1 MSIFTT
7 KISDIINSV
16 YQSIYILNN
25 IDNIDIDEL
34 SEDVN
39 KNNINELS
47 REKIIE
53 HISDKK
59 NDIIKPANNDIK
71 PVKHN
76 DSNKPIDINKPNKID
91 KLNSAKDIKVNDS
104 NREIDKEVIKEINN
118 QINKQNNKLINYQNN
133 KNLDKNIINLGDKVV
148 NEVGNRQKIIS
159 VEDGG
164 NDDIIDFNLL

>member
-7 KISDIINSV
+7 KISDIINSI

-71 PVKHN
+71 PV
-76 DSNKPIDINKPNKID
+76 DINKQNNINKV
-91 KLNSAKDIKVNDS
+91 NEAKDIKVNDS
-104 NREIDKEVIKEINN
+104 NKEIDKEVIKEMNN
-118 QINKQNNKLINYQNN
+118 EINKQNDKLINYQNN
-133 KNLDKNIINLGDKVV
+133 KKLDKNIVNLGDKVV

-164 NDDIIDFNLL
+164 NNDIIDFNLL

>member
-7 KISDIINSV
+7 KISDIVNSI

-25 IDNIDIDEL
+25 IDNIDINEL

-39 KNNINELS
+39 KNNISELS

-59 NDIIKPANNDIK
+59 DDVIKPDLKPANK
-71 PVKHN
+71 PV
-76 DSNKPIDINKPNKID
+76 DINKKPIINKV
-91 KLNSAKDIKVNDS
+91 NEAKDIKVNDS
-104 NREIDKEVIKEINN
+104 NKEIDKEVIKEMNN
-118 QINKQNNKLINYQNN
+118 EINKQNDKLINYQNN
-133 KNLDKNIINLGDKVV
+133 KKLDKNIVNLGDKVV

-164 NDDIIDFNLL
+164 NNDIIDFNLL

>member
-59 NDIIKPANNDIK
+59 DDIIKPANNDIK
-71 PVKHN
+71 PV
-76 DSNKPIDINKPNKID
+76 DINKQTNINKV
-91 KLNSAKDIKVNDS
+91 NEAKDIKVNDS
-104 NREIDKEVIKEINN
+104 NKEIDKEMIKEMNN
-118 QINKQNNKLINYQNN
+118 EINKQNDKLINYQNN
-133 KNLDKNIINLGDKVV
+133 KKLDKNIVNLGDKVV
-148 NEVGNRQKIIS
+148 NELGNRQKIIS

-164 NDDIIDFNLL
+164 NNDIIDFNLL

>member
-71 PVKHN
+71 PV
-76 DSNKPIDINKPNKID
+76 DINKQNNINKV
-91 KLNSAKDIKVNDS
+91 NEAKDIKVNDS
-104 NREIDKEVIKEINN
+104 NREIDKEVIKEMNN
-118 QINKQNNKLINYQNN
+118 EINKQNDKLINYQNN
-133 KNLDKNIINLGDKVV
+133 KKLDKNIINLGDKVV

-164 NDDIIDFNLL
+164 NNDIIDFNLL

>member
-39 KNNINELS
+39 KNNISELS

-59 NDIIKPANNDIK
+59 DDVIKPAVK
-71 PVKHN
+71 PV
-76 DSNKPIDINKPNKID
+76 DINKKPIINKV
-91 KLNSAKDIKVNDS
+91 NEAKDIKVNDS
-104 NREIDKEVIKEINN
+104 NKEIDKEVIKEMNN
-118 QINKQNNKLINYQNN
+118 EINKQNDKLINYQNN
-133 KNLDKNIINLGDKVV
+133 KKLDKNIVNLGDKVV

-164 NDDIIDFNLL
+164 NNDIIDFNLL

>member
-7 KISDIINSV
+7 KISDIINSI

-71 PVKHN
+71 PV
-76 DSNKPIDINKPNKID
+76 DINKQNNINKV
-91 KLNSAKDIKVNDS
+91 NEAKDIKVNDS
-104 NREIDKEVIKEINN
+104 NKEIDKEVIKEMNN
-118 QINKQNNKLINYQNN
+118 EINKQNDKLINYQNN
-133 KNLDKNIINLGDKVV
+133 KKLDKNIVNLGDKVV

>member
-53 HISDKK
+53 HISDKMD
-59 NDIIKPANNDIK
+59 DIIKPANNDIK
-71 PVKHN
+71 PV
-76 DSNKPIDINKPNKID
+76 DINKQTNINKV
-91 KLNSAKDIKVNDS
+91 NEAKDIKVNDS
-104 NREIDKEVIKEINN
+104 NKEIDKEVIKEMNN
-118 QINKQNNKLINYQNN
+118 EINKQNDKLINYQNN
-133 KNLDKNIINLGDKVV
+133 KKLDKNIVNLGDKVV
-148 NEVGNRQKIIS
+148 NELGNRQKIIS

-164 NDDIIDFNLL
+164 NNDIIDFNLL

>member
-39 KNNINELS
+39 KNNISELS

-71 PVKHN
+71 PV
-76 DSNKPIDINKPNKID
+76 DINKQNNINKV
-91 KLNSAKDIKVNDS
+91 NEAKDIKVNDS
-104 NREIDKEVIKEINN
+104 NKEIDKEVIKEMNN
-118 QINKQNNKLINYQNN
+118 EINKQNDKLINYQNN
-133 KNLDKNIINLGDKVV
+133 KKLDKNIINLGDKVV

>member
-59 NDIIKPANNDIK
+59 NDIIKPANNNIK
-71 PVKHN
+71 PV
-76 DSNKPIDINKPNKID
+76 DINKQTNINKV
-91 KLNSAKDIKVNDS
+91 NEAKDIKVNDS
-104 NREIDKEVIKEINN
+104 NKEIDKEVIKEMNN
-118 QINKQNNKLINYQNN
+118 EINKQNDKLINYQNN
-133 KNLDKNIINLGDKVV
+133 KKLDKNIVNLGDKVV
-148 NEVGNRQKIIS
+148 NELGNRQKIIS

-164 NDDIIDFNLL
+164 NNDIIDFNLL

>member
-71 PVKHN
+71 PV
-76 DSNKPIDINKPNKID
+76 DINKQTNINKV
-91 KLNSAKDIKVNDS
+91 NEAKDIKVNDS
-104 NREIDKEVIKEINN
+104 NKEIDKEVIKEMNN
-118 QINKQNNKLINYQNN
+118 EINKQNDKLINYQNN
-133 KNLDKNIINLGDKVV
+133 KKLDKNIINLGDKVV

>member
-34 SEDVN
+34 SEDVDD
-39 KNNINELS
+39 NNINELS

-53 HISDKK
+53 HIGDKK
-59 NDIIKPANNDIK
+59 NDIIKPANNNIK
-71 PVKHN
+71 PV
-76 DSNKPIDINKPNKID
+76 DINKPMKID
-91 KLNSAKDIKVNDS
+91 NFNSAKNIKVNDS

-118 QINKQNNKLINYQNN
+118 QINKQNDKLINYQNN
-133 KNLDKNIINLGDKVV
+133 KNLDKNIVNLGDKVV

-164 NDDIIDFNLL
+164 NNDIIDFNLL

>member
-59 NDIIKPANNDIK
+59 DDIIKTANNDIK
-71 PVKHN
+71 HV
-76 DSNKPIDINKPNKID
+76 DINKQTNINKV
-91 KLNSAKDIKVNDS
+91 NEAKDIKVNDS
-104 NREIDKEVIKEINN
+104 NKEIDKEVIKEMNN
-118 QINKQNNKLINYQNN
+118 EINKQNDKLINYQNN
-133 KNLDKNIINLGDKVV
+133 KKLDKNIVNLGDKVV

>member
-71 PVKHN
+71 PV
-76 DSNKPIDINKPNKID
+76 DINKQNNINKV
-91 KLNSAKDIKVNDS
+91 NEAKDIKVNDS
-104 NREIDKEVIKEINN
+104 NKEIDKEEIKEMNN
-118 QINKQNNKLINYQNN
+118 EINKQNDKLINYQNN
-133 KNLDKNIINLGDKVV
+133 KKLDKNIVNLGDKVV

-164 NDDIIDFNLL
+164 NNDIIDFNLL

>member
-7 KISDIINSV
+7 NISDIINSV

-59 NDIIKPANNDIK
+59 DDIIKPANNDIK
-71 PVKHN
+71 PV
-76 DSNKPIDINKPNKID
+76 DINKQTNINKV
-91 KLNSAKDIKVNDS
+91 NEAKDIKVNDS
-104 NREIDKEVIKEINN
+104 NKEIDKEVIKEMNN
-118 QINKQNNKLINYQNN
+118 EINKQNDKLINYQNN
-133 KNLDKNIINLGDKVV
+133 KKLDKNIVNLGDKVV

>member
-59 NDIIKPANNDIK
+59 DDIIKPANNDIK
-71 PVKHN
+71 PV
-76 DSNKPIDINKPNKID
+76 DINKQNNINKV
-91 KLNSAKDIKVNDS
+91 NEAKDIKVNDS
-104 NREIDKEVIKEINN
+104 NKEIDKEVIKEMNN
-118 QINKQNNKLINYQNN
+118 EINKQNDKLINYQNN
-133 KNLDKNIINLGDKVV
+133 KKLDKNIVNLGDKVV

-164 NDDIIDFNLL
+164 NNDIIDFNLL

>member
-7 KISDIINSV
+7 KISDIINSI

-71 PVKHN
+71 PV
-76 DSNKPIDINKPNKID
+76 DINKQNNINKV
-91 KLNSAKDIKVNDS
+91 NEAKDIKVNDS
-104 NREIDKEVIKEINN
+104 NKEIDKEVIKEMNN
-118 QINKQNNKLINYQNN
+118 EINKQNDKLINYQNN
-133 KNLDKNIINLGDKVV
+133 KKLDKNIVNLGDKVV
-148 NEVGNRQKIIS
+148 NELGNRQKIIS

-164 NDDIIDFNLL
+164 NNDIIDFNLL

>member
-59 NDIIKPANNDIK
+59 NDIIKPVIK
-71 PVKHN
+71 LV
-76 DSNKPIDINKPNKID
+76 DINKQNNINKV
-91 KLNSAKDIKVNDS
+91 NEAKDIKVNDS
-104 NREIDKEVIKEINN
+104 NKEIDKEVIKEMNN
-118 QINKQNNKLINYQNN
+118 EINKQNDKLINYQNN
-133 KNLDKNIINLGDKVV
+133 KKLDKNIVNLGDKVL

-164 NDDIIDFNLL
+164 NNDIIDFNLL

>member
-71 PVKHN
+71 PV
-76 DSNKPIDINKPNKID
+76 DINKQNNINKV
-91 KLNSAKDIKVNDS
+91 NEAKDIKVNDS
-104 NREIDKEVIKEINN
+104 NKEIDKEVIKEMNN
-118 QINKQNNKLINYQNN
+118 EINKQNDKLINYQNN
-133 KNLDKNIINLGDKVV
+133 KKLDKNIVNLGDKVV
-148 NEVGNRQKIIS
+148 YEVGNRQKIIS

-164 NDDIIDFNLL
+164 NNDIIDFNLL

>member
-71 PVKHN
+71 PV
-76 DSNKPIDINKPNKID
+76 DINKQTNINKV
-91 KLNSAKDIKVNDS
+91 NEAKDIKVNDS
-104 NREIDKEVIKEINN
+104 NKEIDKEVIKEMNN
-118 QINKQNNKLINYQNN
+118 EINKQK
-133 KNLDKNIINLGDKVV
+133 DKVV

-164 NDDIIDFNLL
+164 NNDIIDFNLL

>member
-34 SEDVN
+34 SEDVDD
-39 KNNINELS
+39 NNINELS

-53 HISDKK
+53 HIGDKK
-59 NDIIKPANNDIK
+59 NDIIKPANNNIK
-71 PVKHN
+71 PV
-76 DSNKPIDINKPNKID
+76 DINKPMKID
-91 KLNSAKDIKVNDS
+91 NFNSAKNIKVNDS

-118 QINKQNNKLINYQNN
+118 QINKQNDKLINYQNN
-133 KNLDKNIINLGDKVV
+133 KNLDKNIVNLGDKVV
-148 NEVGNRQKIIS
+148 NEVGNRQKIIN

-164 NDDIIDFNLL
+164 NNDIIDFNLL

>member
-59 NDIIKPANNDIK
+59 DDIIKPANNDIK
-71 PVKHN
+71 PV
-76 DSNKPIDINKPNKID
+76 DINKQTNINKV
-91 KLNSAKDIKVNDS
+91 NEAKDIKVNDS
-104 NREIDKEVIKEINN
+104 NKEIDKEVIKEMNN
-118 QINKQNNKLINYQNN
+118 EINKQNDKLINYQNN
-133 KNLDKNIINLGDKVV
+133 KKLDKNIVNLGDKVV

>member
-39 KNNINELS
+39 KNNISELS

-59 NDIIKPANNDIK
+59 DDIIKPANNDIK
-71 PVKHN
+71 PV
-76 DSNKPIDINKPNKID
+76 DINKQTNINKV
-91 KLNSAKDIKVNDS
+91 NEAKDIKVNDS
-104 NREIDKEVIKEINN
+104 NKEIDKEMIKEMNN
-118 QINKQNNKLINYQNN
+118 EINKQNDKLINYQNN
-133 KNLDKNIINLGDKVV
+133 KKLDKNIVNLGDKVV

-159 VEDGG
+159 VEDGE
-164 NDDIIDFNLL
+164 NNDIIDFNLL

>member
-71 PVKHN
+71 PV
-76 DSNKPIDINKPNKID
+76 DINKQTNINKV
-91 KLNSAKDIKVNDS
+91 NEAKDIKVNDS

-133 KNLDKNIINLGDKVV
+133 KKLDKNIVNLGDKVV

-164 NDDIIDFNLL
+164 NNDIIDFNLL

>member
-59 NDIIKPANNDIK
+59 DDIIKPANDIK
-71 PVKHN
+71 LV
-76 DSNKPIDINKPNKID
+76 DINKQTNINKV
-91 KLNSAKDIKVNDS
+91 NEAKDIKVNDS
-104 NREIDKEVIKEINN
+104 NKEIDKEMIKEMNN
-118 QINKQNNKLINYQNN
+118 EINKQNDKLINYQNN
-133 KNLDKNIINLGDKVV
+133 KKLDKNIVNLGDKVV
-148 NEVGNRQKIIS
+148 NELGNRQKIIS

-164 NDDIIDFNLL
+164 NNDIIDFNLL

>member
-25 IDNIDIDEL
+25 IDNIDINEL

-39 KNNINELS
+39 KNNISELS

-59 NDIIKPANNDIK
+59 DDIIKPANNDIK
-71 PVKHN
+71 PV
-76 DSNKPIDINKPNKID
+76 DINKKPIINKV
-91 KLNSAKDIKVNDS
+91 NEAKDIKVNDS
-104 NREIDKEVIKEINN
+104 NKEIDKEVIKEMNN
-118 QINKQNNKLINYQNN
+118 EINKQNDKLINYQNN
-133 KNLDKNIINLGDKVV
+133 KKLDKNIVNLGDKVV

-164 NDDIIDFNLL
+164 NNDIIDFNLL

>member
-71 PVKHN
+71 PV
-76 DSNKPIDINKPNKID
+76 DINKQTNINKV
-91 KLNSAKDIKVNDS
+91 NEAKDIKVNDS
-104 NREIDKEVIKEINN
+104 NKEIDKEVIKEMNN
-118 QINKQNNKLINYQNN
+118 EINKQNDKLINYQNN
-133 KNLDKNIINLGDKVV
+133 KKLDKNIVNLGDKVV
-148 NEVGNRQKIIS
+148 NELGNRQKIIS

>member
-59 NDIIKPANNDIK
+59 DDIIKPANNDIK
-71 PVKHN
+71 PV
-76 DSNKPIDINKPNKID
+76 DINKQNNMNKV
-91 KLNSAKDIKVNDS
+91 NEAKDIKVNDS
-104 NREIDKEVIKEINN
+104 NKEIDKEVIKEMNN
-118 QINKQNNKLINYQNN
+118 EINKQNDKLINYQNN
-133 KNLDKNIINLGDKVV
+133 KKLDKNIVNLGDKVV

>member
-39 KNNINELS
+39 KNNISELS

-59 NDIIKPANNDIK
+59 DDIIKPANNDIK
-71 PVKHN
+71 PV
-76 DSNKPIDINKPNKID
+76 DINKQNNINKV
-91 KLNSAKDIKVNDS
+91 NEAKDIKVNDS
-104 NREIDKEVIKEINN
+104 NKEIDKEVIKEMNN
-118 QINKQNNKLINYQNN
+118 EINKQNDKLINYQNN

-164 NDDIIDFNLL
+164 NDDISAFNLL

>member
-7 KISDIINSV
+7 KISDIVNSI

-71 PVKHN
+71 PV
-76 DSNKPIDINKPNKID
+76 DINKQNNINKV
-91 KLNSAKDIKVNDS
+91 NEAKDIKVNDS
-104 NREIDKEVIKEINN
+104 NREIDKEVIKEMNN
-118 QINKQNNKLINYQNN
+118 EINKQNDKLINYQNN
-133 KNLDKNIINLGDKVV
+133 KKLDKNIVNLGDKVV

>member
-7 KISDIINSV
+7 KISDIVNSI

-25 IDNIDIDEL
+25 IDNIDINEL

-39 KNNINELS
+39 KNNISELS

-59 NDIIKPANNDIK
+59 NDVIKPAVK
-71 PVKHN
+71 PV
-76 DSNKPIDINKPNKID
+76 DINKKPIINKV
-91 KLNSAKDIKVNDS
+91 NEAKDIKVNDS
-104 NREIDKEVIKEINN
+104 NKEIDKEVIKEMNN
-118 QINKQNNKLINYQNN
+118 EINKQNDKLINYQNN
-133 KNLDKNIINLGDKVV
+133 KKLDKNIVNLGDKVV

-164 NDDIIDFNLL
+164 NNDIIDFNLL

>member
-71 PVKHN
+71 PV
-76 DSNKPIDINKPNKID
+76 DINKQTNINKV
-91 KLNSAKDIKVNDS
+91 NEAKDIKVNDS
-104 NREIDKEVIKEINN
+104 NKEIDKEVIKEMNN
-118 QINKQNNKLINYQNN
+118 EINKQNDKLINYQNN
-133 KNLDKNIINLGDKVV
+133 KKLDKNIVNLGDKVV
-148 NEVGNRQKIIS
+148 NEVGNRQKIIN

-164 NDDIIDFNLL
+164 NNDIIDFNLL

>member
-59 NDIIKPANNDIK
+59 DDVIKPDLKPAIKPTIK
-71 PVKHN
+71 PV
-76 DSNKPIDINKPNKID
+76 DINKKPIINKVIET
-91 KLNSAKDIKVNDS
+91 KDIKVNDS
-104 NREIDKEVIKEINN
+104 NKEIDKEVIKEMNN
-118 QINKQNNKLINYQNN
+118 EINKQNDKLINYQNN
-133 KNLDKNIINLGDKVV
+133 KKLDKNIVNLGDKVV

>member
-39 KNNINELS
+39 KNNISELS

-59 NDIIKPANNDIK
+59 NDIIKPVNNDIK
-71 PVKHN
+71 PV
-76 DSNKPIDINKPNKID
+76 DINKQTNINKV
-91 KLNSAKDIKVNDS
+91 NEAKDIKVNDS
-104 NREIDKEVIKEINN
+104 NKEIDKEVIKEMNN
-118 QINKQNNKLINYQNN
+118 EINKQNDKLINYQNN
-133 KNLDKNIINLGDKVV
+133 KKLDKNIVNLGDKVV
-148 NEVGNRQKIIS
+148 NELGNRQKIIS

-164 NDDIIDFNLL
+164 NNDIIDFNLL

>member
-71 PVKHN
+71 PV
-76 DSNKPIDINKPNKID
+76 DINKQTNINKV
-91 KLNSAKDIKVNDS
+91 NEAKDIKVNDS
-104 NREIDKEVIKEINN
+104 NKEIDKEVIKEINN

-133 KNLDKNIINLGDKVV
+133 KKLDKNIVNLGDKVV
-148 NEVGNRQKIIS
+148 NEIGNRQKIIS
-159 VEDGG
+159 VEDEG
-164 NDDIIDFNLL
+164 NNDIIDFNLL